1 MREAELDVLRARLQ
15 GGMLSKAR
23 RAALKLHVPI
33 GFCDADDGRMVLDA
47 NRQVQDTIR
56 FLWRTFRRTGSAS
69 RRSAPS
75 GRPTCRFRA
84 GTQRPHPGEPW
95 ATCSNTMGYGSST
108 TPAAGAFVFGRT
120 WTSKTAEGRTHIAA
134 LPREEWQVVVR
145 DAHVGYVTWEAYEA
159 HVAQLAA
166 NSQAYTPHR
175 LHPHGRDRPSCKGW
189 YCVAAAGSG

>member
-69 RRSAPS
+69 ATVRAFRQAHVPFPRRVRS
-75 GRPTCRFRA
+75 G
-84 GTQRPHPGEPW
+84 PHPGERVWGDLQQHDGLRLLHNP
-95 ATCSNTMGYGSST
+95 CD
-108 TPAAGAFVFGRT
+108 AGAFVFGRT
-120 WTSKTAEGRTHIAA
+120 RTSKTAEGRTHIAA

-145 DAHVGYVTWEAYEA
+145 DAHVGYVTWGG
-159 HVAQLAA
+159 V
-166 NSQAYTPHR
+166 
-175 LHPHGRDRPSCKGW
+175 
-189 YCVAAAGSG
+189 